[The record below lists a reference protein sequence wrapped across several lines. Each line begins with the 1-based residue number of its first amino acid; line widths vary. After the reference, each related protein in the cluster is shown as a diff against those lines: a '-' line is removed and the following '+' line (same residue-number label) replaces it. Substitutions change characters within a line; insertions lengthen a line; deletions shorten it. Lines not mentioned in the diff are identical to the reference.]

1 MLDFVLKTR
10 YINSI
15 VNKKKENQ
23 MSNMD
28 FNTSILY
35 VKTFNDGT
43 KFLVDSCG
51 KNSWGS
57 TAKESCDGAI
67 ADFVAE
73 GGNAQDIISIETVD
87 MREVA

>member
-1 MLDFVLKTR
+1 MMELSSLLTHVVRTR
-10 YINSI
+10 
-15 VNKKKENQ
+15 
-23 MSNMD
+23 
-28 FNTSILY
+28 
-35 VKTFNDGT
+35 
-43 KFLVDSCG
+43 
-51 KNSWGS
+51 GS

>member
-1 MLDFVLKTR
+1 MTNVFKLLKKH
-10 YINSI
+10 
-15 VNKKKENQ
+15 KKKFIFASSQ

-28 FNTSILY
+28 FNTSILHI
-35 VKTFNDGT
+35 KTFNDGT
-43 KFLVDSCG
+43 KFIVDSCG

-73 GGNAQDIISIETVD
+73 GGNAQDIVSIETVD
-87 MREVA
+87 FREVA

>member
-1 MLDFVLKTR
+1 
-10 YINSI
+10 
-15 VNKKKENQ
+15 

-35 VKTFNDGT
+35 VKTFDDGT
-43 KFLVDSCG
+43 KFIVDSCG

-57 TAKESCDGAI
+57 TAQESCDGAI

-73 GGNAQDIISIETVD
+73 GGVAEDIVEIETVD
-87 MREVA
+87 LREEV

>member
-1 MLDFVLKTR
+1 MKR
-10 YINSI
+10 
-15 VNKKKENQ
+15 KNQ
-23 MSNMD
+23 NVKYT
-28 FNTSILY
+28 FNTSILHI
-35 VKTFNDGT
+35 KTCNDGT
-43 KFLVDSCG
+43 KFIVDSCG

-87 MREVA
+87 MRDN